1 MSPTEAGTEAQRDN
15 EPELAT
21 VSGWHG
27 KKCAPVYNLV
37 INCIRYLILRALD
50 AKHTSKIIL
59 EELGMGNFVMV
70 REERI
75 KGTKWILTALD
86 MRVIA
91 REHV

>member
-21 VSGWHG
+21 VSAGPR
-27 KKCAPVYNLV
+27 ARRTSIYRPA
-37 INCIRYLILRALD
+37 INCICYPILRTLD

-59 EELGMGNFVMV
+59 EELGVSHFVMV